1 MMTRRQEQ
9 PEEDATVWSVRHNP
23 YSYRTLSDVG
33 DLGVVKDLTGLLNH
47 IRCYRDGRDAPPDE
61 LSCKLWVH
69 RRALSADGHG
79 GASRGAGFDYM
90 LNGLKHGGVAFVEHL
105 GSCSLSLSTPRTNCV
120 RSLLPMDTPSM
131 PVSRNL
137 SNKRKFVGSS
147 AIIHSLKSG
156 PRSSPCSQ
164 SRDITP
170 SNSDTVRTNG
180 TIAPTLEYFA
190 RTRLRASTSRANLV
204 RRCSGRSRDNRSW
217 GSPRKARKIPRL

>member
-9 PEEDATVWSVRHNP
+9 PEEDATGWSARHNP
-23 YSYRTLSDVG
+23 YSYRLLSDVG

-105 GSCSLSLSTPRTNCV
+105 GKLFV
-120 RSLLPMDTPSM
+120 V
-131 PVSRNL
+131 PVHAQNQLRQ
-137 SNKRKFVGSS
+137 VVAPDG
-147 AIIHSLKSG
+147 HSV
-156 PRSSPCSQ
+156 
-164 SRDITP
+164 D
-170 SNSDTVRTNG
+170 
-180 TIAPTLEYFA
+180 A
-190 RTRLRASTSRANLV
+190 RV
-204 RRCSGRSRDNRSW
+204 QE
-217 GSPRKARKIPRL
+217 PVQ